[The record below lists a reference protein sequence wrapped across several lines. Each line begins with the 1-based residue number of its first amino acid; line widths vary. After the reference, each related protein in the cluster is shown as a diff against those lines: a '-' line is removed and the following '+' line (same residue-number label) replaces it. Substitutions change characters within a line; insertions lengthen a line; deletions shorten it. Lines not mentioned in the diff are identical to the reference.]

1 MRPTQLQ
8 IVIMIQY
15 LCALACIECGA
26 TDACGAG
33 GHNSGRAMTIIPS
46 ITGPEACWIE
56 IWPKCNCHESARAAT
71 QKKAPLITLG

>member
-1 MRPTQLQ
+1 M
-8 IVIMIQY
+8 IVLIQY

-33 GHNSGRAMTIIPS
+33 GHRFRSCDDDNSFNY
-46 ITGPEACWIE
+46 PEACWIE